1 MNGKLQNFPNYFIWI
16 YEMAVKVGLYLIM
29 VLFFYN
35 HLKLSNPLLIYLK
48 KYFITI
54 DYKQISTLI

>member
-1 MNGKLQNFPNYFIWI
+1 MNGKLQNFPNCFIWI
-16 YEMAVKVGLYLIM
+16 YEKVVKVGLYLIM